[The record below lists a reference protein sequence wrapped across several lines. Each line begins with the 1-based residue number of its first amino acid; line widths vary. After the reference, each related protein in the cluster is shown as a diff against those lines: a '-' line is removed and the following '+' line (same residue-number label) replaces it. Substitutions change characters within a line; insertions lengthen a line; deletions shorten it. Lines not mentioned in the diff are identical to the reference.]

1 MLWQYIQHTI
11 IHMSI
16 FNPFEILC
24 VMLNVVF
31 VSYFVYIKQ
40 MNTFEL
46 DKDFKDLHEEY
57 T

>member
-1 MLWQYIQHTI
+1 
-11 IHMSI
+11 MSI